1 MTSLARVAVVVAV
14 SFLATSMAQ
23 ADTPGTLAGTVKDAN
38 GQALKGAEIRI
49 QGRDPGR
56 VGKVHTGAQG
66 DYRYVGL
73 ETGTYSVTLLV
84 NNAVK
89 ASISNVRTES
99 GQTQTLNFALVSGSA
114 AKPFAKGKH
123 YVWVPSPTGTNIAGR
138 WMEVDDSQPEMSVGM
153 QQHYRSV
160 MNKWVKDVTDP
171 KANISH

>member
-14 SFLATSMAQ
+14 SFLATSIAQ
-23 ADTPGTLAGTVKDAN
+23 AETPGTLAGTVKDAN
-38 GQALKGAEIRI
+38 GEALKGAEIRI

-56 VGKVHTGAQG
+56 VGKVHTDAQG
-66 DYRYVGL
+66 NYRYVGL

-89 ASISNVRTES
+89 ASISNVRTQL

-138 WMEVDDSQPEMSVGM
+138 WMEVDDSRPEMSVGM
-153 QQHYRSV
+153 EEHYRSLT
-160 MNKWVKDVTDP
+160 NKWVKDVTDP
-171 KANISH
+171 KGTNSR